1 MLDFLVGGIAKG
13 GRCCLPFA
21 RTGNKC
27 RPAERAPS
35 GDGLDLEQVECH
47 FYTSFLD
54 RSPQTCRASRAAA
67 STSLLALDSTASA
80 V

>member
-1 MLDFLVGGIAKG
+1 MNVSRGWDSEGRQMLPPIRTDGERMSARRARAK
-13 GRCCLPFA
+13 R
-21 RTGNKC
+21 RWDSK
-27 RPAERAPS
+27 
-35 GDGLDLEQVECH
+35 EQAQCH